1 MGNNEIF
8 GLLNGKKVGIRGEQE
23 MKAYIMIETKP
34 GTSEEV
40 VKAIKKRVKSVLH
53 ADSVYGR
60 HDIIVVIEA
69 PDLDKLNEIVYKV
82 VEKDPNIVHTETSI
96 TLF

>member
-1 MGNNEIF
+1 
-8 GLLNGKKVGIRGEQE
+8 
-23 MKAYIMIETKP
+23 MKAYILIETKP

-40 VKAIKKRVKSVLH
+40 VRAIKKRVKKVLH

-60 HDIIVVIEA
+60 YDVIVVIQA
-69 PDLDKLNEIVYKV
+69 PDLGKLNEVMYKV
-82 VEKDPNIVHTETSI
+82 IEKDPNIVHTETSI

>member
-1 MGNNEIF
+1 
-8 GLLNGKKVGIRGEQE
+8 
-23 MKAYIMIETKP
+23 MKAYILIETKP

-40 VKAIKKRVKSVLH
+40 AKAIKNRVKNVLH

-60 HDIIVVIEA
+60 HDVIVVIEA
-69 PDLDKLNEIVYKV
+69 PSLEKLNEIVYRV

>member
-1 MGNNEIF
+1 
-8 GLLNGKKVGIRGEQE
+8 
-23 MKAYIMIETKP
+23 MKAYILIETKP

-40 VKAIKKRVKSVLH
+40 AKAIKKRVKTVLH
-53 ADSVYGR
+53 SDSVYGR
-60 HDIIVVIEA
+60 HDVIVVIEA
-69 PDLDKLNEIVYKV
+69 PNLEKLNEIVYKV

>member
-1 MGNNEIF
+1 
-8 GLLNGKKVGIRGEQE
+8 
-23 MKAYIMIETKP
+23 MIETKP

-40 VKAIKKRVKSVLH
+40 VKAIKKRVKKVLH

-60 HDIIVVIEA
+60 YDVIVVIEA
-69 PDLDKLNEIVYKV
+69 PNLEKLNEIMYKV
-82 VEKDPNIVHTETSI
+82 IERDPNIAHTETSI